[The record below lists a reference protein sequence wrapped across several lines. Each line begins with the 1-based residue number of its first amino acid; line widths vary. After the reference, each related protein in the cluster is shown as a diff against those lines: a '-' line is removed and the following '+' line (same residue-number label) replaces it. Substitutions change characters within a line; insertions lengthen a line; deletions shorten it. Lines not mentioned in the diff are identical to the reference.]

1 VDESEVVN
9 CKVDV
14 ISGLIG
20 YDIIIEDH
28 CYWAIKV
35 AESLGF
41 GHCYGV
47 CHVHAHA
54 ALSCHT
60 PPGSR
65 KHSRSAHVLLV

>member
-1 VDESEVVN
+1 
-9 CKVDV
+9 
-14 ISGLIG
+14 
-20 YDIIIEDH
+20 
-28 CYWAIKV
+28 
-35 AESLGF
+35 
-41 GHCYGV
+41 V